1 MVQSKKTDFPI
12 GKKIFARYNDEYNDL
27 QINFIPTY
35 VLDEGGQIII
45 GTKNNMVGTFKG
57 YFSLEELTGKNQIN
71 ANYLSNVYTKKKD

>member
-57 YFSLEELTGKNQIN
+57 YFSLEDLTGKNQIN